1 MVRKESADPKLAV
14 SRGPHCRI
22 LIMKLTKKAAAL
34 LLAATLAVSVCA
46 MPVFAE
52 GPSTTVSEKD
62 AKKEA
67 YTNVNYQVDSKYT
80 WSIPAKIDFGANAG
94 IKKTLTVK
102 ADKGANDPNVLPSE
116 NNGYTGSA
124 PMVCVTENIIA
135 PENALKISIDTATS
149 SFIDD
154 KGFFVGIMGDL
165 TIENMEKLYFKINK
179 LANDGSSGDEL
190 NASKSE
196 VLRVDSGTKTGK
208 QALVFTL
215 ETTKDEVEKAG
226 KYTGTIAFKSE
237 VSSAKT

>member
-1 MVRKESADPKLAV
+1 MVRKESADPRLTV

-22 LIMKLTKKAAAL
+22 WIMNLTKKAAAL
-34 LLAATLAVSVCA
+34 LLAASLAVSVCA

-149 SFIDD
+149 SFIDK
-154 KGFFVGIMGDL
+154 KGFFVGIMGDATL
-165 TIENMEKLYFKINK
+165 EDMEKLYFKITK
-179 LANDGSSGDEL
+179 PAEGSSNEEEL
-190 NASKSE
+190 TKGNSE
-196 VLRVDSGTKTGK
+196 VLRVLSGTKEGK
-208 QALVFTL
+208 QELVFTL
-215 ETTKDEVEKAG
+215 ETTTGAAEKAG
-226 KYTGTIAFKSE
+226 EYTGTIAFTSA
-237 VSSAKT
+237 VSSAAT